1 MREFGLMVPSAISV
15 GMHEITSAFDGK
27 VIGRVPVTDKT
38 GAEQALSNASNAF
51 ADRSNW
57 LPAEQ
62 RVAILEK
69 TAKLMGDSLEELVQL
84 ALSEGGKP
92 YCDTKVEVL
101 RAIDGVKSCVECIR
115 TDRGEEIPM
124 RINSGSA
131 NRLAMTSR
139 EPIGPVMAVS
149 AFNHPLNLIVH
160 QVGPAVAS
168 GCPIIVKPA
177 SDTALSCF
185 RFVELLREAGL
196 PEAFCQAIAVSDN
209 TIGEFLVTDPRIAF
223 FSFIGSAKVG
233 WMLKGKL
240 APGTRCSLEHGGL
253 APTIVAEDA
262 DLETAL
268 PLLVKGGFYHAG
280 QVCVSVQRVYVHES
294 IIDDVADRMTKMV
307 AELKVGDPADP
318 KTEVG
323 PLIRHS
329 ETKRVEEWVDEAV
342 TAGAKVLCGAK
353 KISDAF
359 YAPTVL
365 LNPPENVQI
374 SRAEVFGPVVC
385 LYSYANIEEA
395 IERANGLNVAFQ
407 ASVMTASLD
416 TAMFAYKNL
425 AASAVMVNDH
435 TAFRVDWMPFAGLKQ
450 SGYGVGG
457 IPYTFREMQ
466 VEKML
471 VIKSASL

>member
-27 VIGRVPVTDKT
+27 VIGRVPVIDKT

-240 APGTRCSLEHGGL
+240 APGTR
-253 APTIVAEDA
+253 
-262 DLETAL
+262 
-268 PLLVKGGFYHAG
+268 
-280 QVCVSVQRVYVHES
+280 
-294 IIDDVADRMTKMV
+294 
-307 AELKVGDPADP
+307 
-318 KTEVG
+318 
-323 PLIRHS
+323 
-329 ETKRVEEWVDEAV
+329 
-342 TAGAKVLCGAK
+342 
-353 KISDAF
+353 
-359 YAPTVL
+359 
-365 LNPPENVQI
+365 
-374 SRAEVFGPVVC
+374 
-385 LYSYANIEEA
+385 
-395 IERANGLNVAFQ
+395 
-407 ASVMTASLD
+407 
-416 TAMFAYKNL
+416 
-425 AASAVMVNDH
+425 
-435 TAFRVDWMPFAGLKQ
+435 
-450 SGYGVGG
+450 
-457 IPYTFREMQ
+457 
-466 VEKML
+466 
-471 VIKSASL
+471 